1 MSFDVEESVGKQE
14 KEEVMWMVGVND
26 GSRVVTTRV
35 SPARGSRG
43 TLFSSLKLSC
53 SKYLVP
59 LPHLPTF
66 SPGLA

>member
-14 KEEVMWMVGVND
+14 KEEVMWMV
-26 GSRVVTTRV
+26 RVVTTRV